1 MRFATPQPRKRNDD
15 EGILPLTNVIFL
27 LIIFFML
34 VGSLANPNALAI
46 QPPRS
51 ASEAAAGNV
60 GLLVEI
66 STDGVIVVNEAI
78 VDGDQLEAT
87 VGDFLLAHPNA
98 PIQLKADGLTN
109 ASRVIAVMAELR
121 DAGAE
126 HIRLL
131 TMDTNG

>member
-1 MRFATPQPRKRNDD
+1 MRFANPQPRKRNDD

-34 VGSLANPNALAI
+34 VGSLANPDALAI

-51 ASEAAAGNV
+51 TSEAAAGNV
-60 GLLVEI
+60 GLLVQI
-66 STDGVIVVNEAI
+66 STDGVIVVNETV
-78 VDGDQLEAT
+78 VDGDQLETT
-87 VGDFLLAHPNA
+87 VGDFLLQHPNA

-121 DAGAE
+121 DAGVE

-131 TMDTNG
+131 TMDTHG